1 MAARRHCERDAA
13 AGNDDDDGM
22 NFYRQVLTDFRDL
35 FFCMET
41 SQIEQYVRHNHG
53 RRLCL
58 GPPEG
63 WYVQLQR
70 DQQLLQAQ
78 QAARK
83 LICCD
88 EPLCALGYAI
98 KLLPEPHR
106 DQDHDHLRT
115 DYVILLGRFCRLYAF
130 EPRENYMVIVAH
142 RLEDLAKY
150 GLVRS
155 EFIYR
160 DTIHNQLRRMSPS
173 LIRSGP
179 RPSRTMH
186 ILFLN
191 ETTPDSFYVTAERIV
206 EHDVKLYTP
215 GYGAVILR
223 LMKTVAELRAVWPF
237 SSLTETEAKRWW
249 WGIRANLATPWYLL
263 GATGRPRQ
271 GRTFVA
277 EVLVMLDWF
286 GAVYAI
292 QLDEPN
298 HHIRR
303 VANTITEFF
312 RMGLLKLVFGYRR
325 FEPERQKKIRMEH
338 QCICP
343 HADER
348 EMDHHHELLA
358 PYDREERRMHCLIKH
373 YDWLCLTDR
382 FDPHQGAWERLDP
395 NTLVLHR
402 YDTLS
407 QTYVLESEIVGV
419 EAAEREAAS
428 HQEDTGP
435 RLHCL
440 VSTKSTTRERCT
452 ERVLVALVHQS
463 RLVTYNDPFPFKSLT
478 GLREF
483 ISV

>member
-1 MAARRHCERDAA
+1 MMSAEHGEREAQ
-13 AGNDDDDGM
+13 GLE
-22 NFYRQVLTDFRDL
+22 FYKQVLTDFRDL
-35 FFCMET
+35 FLFTQT
-41 SQIEQYVRHNHG
+41 SQIEQYVHHYQG

-58 GPPEG
+58 GPPQG

-83 LICCD
+83 LICCN
-88 EPLCALGYAI
+88 EPLCVLGYAI
-98 KLLPEPHR
+98 VMIPEPHR
-106 DQDHDHLRT
+106 DHNHDHLRT
-115 DYVILLGRFCRLYAF
+115 DYVIFLGRFCRIYAF

-142 RLEDLAKY
+142 GLEDLAKY
-150 GLVRS
+150 GVMRS

-160 DTIHNQLRRMSPS
+160 DAIHNQLRRMSPS
-173 LIRSGP
+173 LMRFGP
-179 RPSRTMH
+179 RPPRTMH

-191 ETTPDSFYVTAERIV
+191 ETTPDSFYVTADRIM

-223 LMKTVAELRAVWPF
+223 LMKTVTELRAVWPF
-237 SSLTETEAKRWW
+237 SSLTENEAKRWW

-263 GATGRPRQ
+263 GATGRPRP

-277 EVLVMLDWF
+277 EVVIVLDWF

-292 QLDEPN
+292 QLDEPS

-303 VANTITEFF
+303 VANSITEFF

-343 HADER
+343 HADDR
-348 EMDHHHELLA
+348 DMDRRHELLA
-358 PYDREERRMHCLIKH
+358 PYDREERRQHFLKKH
-373 YDWLCLTDR
+373 YDWLCLTER
-382 FDPHQGAWERLDP
+382 FDPYQGAWERLDP

-402 YDTLS
+402 YDTVQ
-407 QTYVLESEIVGV
+407 QTYVLESQIVGV

-440 VSTKSTTRERCT
+440 VTTKSSTRERPT

-463 RLVTYNDPFPFKSLT
+463 RLVTYSDPFPFKSLT
-478 GLREF
+478 GVREF
-483 ISV
+483 IQI